1 MHHRHATS
9 AKTWANDLGDQLSAW
24 RTLVE
29 ALERDVKMLTP
40 ADPIRSSDEMTL
52 IQEQLNRLSDETKA
66 REFAIALRQ
75 ASVINQATV
84 VHAKIVELEW

>member
-1 MHHRHATS
+1 LHHRHATS
-9 AKTWANDLGDQLSAW
+9 AKTWTNDLGDQLSAL

-29 ALERDVKMLTP
+29 TLERDVKMLTP

-66 REFAIALRQ
+66 RESAIALRQ
-75 ASVINQATV
+75 ASVINQATI
-84 VHAKIVELEW
+84 VHSMIVELER